1 MHNAQPTESHDGD
14 AVTLLQNCN
23 ALNSNSSND
32 TASSKSS
39 NSSNSNS
46 SAALHRAHATC
57 LAQLLLL
64 QQSQVEVDSPNPS
77 VMTSL
82 AAAVATISGCTHAS
96 ADMLIVTACVELLL
110 QYSHG
115 GQLSQAHK
123 LFT

>member
-1 MHNAQPTESHDGD
+1 MHNAQSAESHDGD

-23 ALNSNSSND
+23 ALHSNSSND

-39 NSSNSNS
+39 NSSSSNS

-64 QQSQVEVDSPNPS
+64 QQLQVEVDSPNPS
-77 VMTSL
+77 DMASL
-82 AAAVATISGCTHAS
+82 AAAVATINSCTHAS
-96 ADMLIVTACVELLL
+96 AGMLIVTACAELFL